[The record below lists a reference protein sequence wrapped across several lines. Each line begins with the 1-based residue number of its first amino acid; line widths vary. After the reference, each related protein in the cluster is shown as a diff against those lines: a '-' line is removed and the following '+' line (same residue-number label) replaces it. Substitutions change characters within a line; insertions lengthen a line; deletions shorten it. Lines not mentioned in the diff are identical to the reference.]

1 MAAVKTA
8 LANLRSDYSIL
19 VGGRALGTENEKE
32 LFKKIKDRL
41 DDVDELSSNLDSE
54 TTSIVCADLER
65 ASASFDRARELRWYK
80 SSDSYEPDYYDE
92 LETSSEIVAKI
103 IQRLSR

>member
-65 ASASFDRARELRWYK
+65 VSASFDRARELRWYK
-80 SSDSYEPDYYDE
+80 SSDSYESDYYDE
-92 LETSSEIVAKI
+92 LETSSEIVAKT